1 LEGVVKN
8 WMDGRGYGFIEVE
21 DSDEDVFVHHSE
33 LKDTYALRRG
43 QKVEFEVES
52 TYKGPRAVDVKIM
65 G

>member
-1 LEGVVKN
+1 MEGIVKN

-21 DSDEDVFVHHSE
+21 EGDEDVFVHDSE
-33 LKDTYALRRG
+33 LRGTYALMRG